1 MNNILGRLSRLVT
14 VRPWLTLLVL
24 LIVTVVMVMGTA
36 QRLPPTEGASVAFLP
51 PGHPIA
57 EATKEIDD
65 RFGDSG
71 EVIVVTLLFRG
82 EALTPGGLSQMD
94 SLLDEIIRDP
104 GVGALLAPGDP
115 VVAPSSLIGAVLQ
128 VDSFES
134 VTQEQ
139 IDSARN
145 VPGVG
150 ERSLR

>member
-57 EATKEIDD
+57 EATQEIDD
-65 RFGDSG
+65 QFGDSG

-82 EALTPGGLSQMD
+82 EALTPGGLSQMNG
-94 SLLDEIIRDP
+94 LLDEI
-104 GVGALLAPGDP
+104 V
-115 VVAPSSLIGAVLQ
+115 
-128 VDSFES
+128 
-134 VTQEQ
+134 
-139 IDSARN
+139 
-145 VPGVG
+145 
-150 ERSLR
+150 